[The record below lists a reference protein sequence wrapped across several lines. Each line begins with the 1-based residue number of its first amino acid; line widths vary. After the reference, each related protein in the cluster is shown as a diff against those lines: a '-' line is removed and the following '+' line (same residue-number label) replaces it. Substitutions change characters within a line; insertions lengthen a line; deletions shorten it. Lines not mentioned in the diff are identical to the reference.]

1 MNPEELREQIAVRNA
16 IISQLHSC
24 GMRPLADSETAVLDW
39 LKSRGVVASAP
50 NGYLVLTQSDGSA
63 VVPSAAMETLR
74 KERPELF
81 VPDPKRDAITSR
93 ADFERG
99 TASEINHAKATYITK
114 HGLEAYENLPRTK
127 ADAERKAVA
136 PSPDMTAREYAQLSR
151 SEKSRLIG
159 AVGINVITKIMA
171 RKG

>member
-1 MNPEELREQIAVRNA
+1 MTTEDMRQQVAVRNA
-16 IISQLHSC
+16 IITQLHSC
-24 GMRPLADSETAVLDW
+24 GMRPLEGSEAAILQWFT
-39 LKSRGVVASAP
+39 SRGVTATAP

-63 VVPSAAMETLR
+63 AVPSSACETLR
-74 KERPELF
+74 TECPHLF

-93 ADFERG
+93 ADLERG
-99 TASEINHAKATYITK
+99 TTLEIARAKSEFINK
-114 HGLEAYENLPRTK
+114 HGLAAFENLPRTK
-127 ADAERKAVA
+127 ADAERRAVA

-159 AVGINVITKIMA
+159 AVGIDAITKIMA